1 MEIQHIP
8 THSNSFHIDFH
19 REFLKVT
26 GFLRDFRIPPA
37 SRPSL
42 DSPDELRRVAA
53 VLLEVPEANR
63 PPRKW
68 QAKLATAAL
77 LWWANPR
84 DLRCQN
90 DSKCV
95 YDVCLYQAA
104 RSQVKL
110 ICQNLLQASPT
121 CKPIDCTPPCTH
133 WTVFHLESF
142 SHLFTSLLKP
152 DKCGPWSQEQ
162 TKQLQRSCLGKLDKT
177 RHGTT
182 WCNLGRSIQ
191 FLSKNDIHSQNTSF
205 IEEMA
210 RYLSVFFSFWI
221 AQTQS
226 RGVKMVKTSHASTI
240 KCWCWIQRLWNGWNT
255 TVHSSGLASHYET
268 LWKKRNKQLKNLQKH
283 VSSFPP
289 MAKRFGWRHPQ
300 CSTCWAREAF
310 SSPTPRLFNFWN
322 FAHAWQN

>member
-1 MEIQHIP
+1 MKFSLPKTWKFNTFQHIQ
-8 THSNSFHIDFH
+8 TVS
-19 REFLKVT
+19 T
-26 GFLRDFRIPPA
+26 GDFRIPPA

-90 DSKCV
+90 VSMMSNR
-95 YDVCLYQAA
+95 LYQAA

-210 RYLSVFFSFWI
+210 RYLSVFFSPN
-221 AQTQS
+221 
-226 RGVKMVKTSHASTI
+226 TI
-240 KCWCWIQRLWNGWNT
+240 KRGKNG
-255 TVHSSGLASHYET
+255 
-268 LWKKRNKQLKNLQKH
+268 KH
-283 VSSFPP
+283 LSYIHDQVLMLDS
-289 MAKRFGWRHPQ
+289 
-300 CSTCWAREAF
+300 EALEWLEHNC
-310 SSPTPRLFNFWN
+310 T
-322 FAHAWQN
+322 

>member
-1 MEIQHIP
+1 MSGLKSLKFKHLSQSTSSKHIASSIRSSMALSNAKSLMFKSPRLMFDKIWSLVCQKTWKFNTFQHIQ
-8 THSNSFHIDFH
+8 TVSTLIS
-19 REFLKVT
+19 T
-26 GFLRDFRIPPA
+26 GNFRIPPA
-37 SRPSL
+37 SGPSL

-90 DSKCV
+90 DENVSMMSN
-95 YDVCLYQAA
+95 CLYQAA

-191 FLSKNDIHSQNTSF
+191 FYRRMIYILRTPALLKRWLDI
-205 IEEMA
+205 
-210 RYLSVFFSFWI
+210 
-221 AQTQS
+221 
-226 RGVKMVKTSHASTI
+226 
-240 KCWCWIQRLWNGWNT
+240 
-255 TVHSSGLASHYET
+255 
-268 LWKKRNKQLKNLQKH
+268 LK
-283 VSSFPP
+283 SFPV
-289 MAKRFGWRHPQ
+289 FGFPKHNQ
-300 CSTCWAREAF
+300 EG
-310 SSPTPRLFNFWN
+310 
-322 FAHAWQN
+322 